1 MKSAGLTPLFAPM
14 VAHSIHSL
22 TLEDLRYH
30 FKDNATED
38 NGIPTV
44 NPDFESDQRVLPDA
58 PLVGYDDEFSTQAMK
73 SFDLVM
79 RNMNRTWWGGSEYHV
94 LEKVAHAL
102 HMAEVWS
109 AAGKEYRRVGKLVEA
124 DSHLCRCVRD
134 VDGSGVIDHLHL
146 IALKLRYPSMSLKND
161 TTGKYHLIALRKKRG
176 APLKKVNPLIDH
188 GPVLEYDT
196 STNTVHGG
204 YQGKL
209 PMGIAKGSLGVQ
221 VDLDEGLESA
231 EFVFRLELIGKRY
244 EHKVNIK
251 EVIEDA
257 KDAVED
263 VVEKIDDF
271 VDKQID
277 KAKDLFG
284 DDDEDDDEDDYD
296 YYYDYSSDYDDS
308 KSSSSS
314 SYSSYDDD
322 DYYYYYDDDDD
333 DDDYYDDD
341 DDDDDYWGWGSWWRR
356 SHQSD
361 GSDELNFSLSDLE
374 LLKDVAVE
382 LVEEDVELGHIES
395 VEEWEYWRKMLK
407 LPKEDSASFELAL
420 FMHCMLN

>member
-44 NPDFESDQRVLPDA
+44 NPDLESDQRVLPDA

-79 RNMNRTWWGGSEYHV
+79 RNMNRTWWGGPEYHV

-109 AAGKEYRRVGKLVEA
+109 AAGKQYRRVGKLVDP
-124 DSHLCRCVRD
+124 DSRLCRCVRD

-146 IALKLRYPSMSLKND
+146 IALKLRYPGISLKNY
-161 TTGKYHLIALRKKRG
+161 TTGKYQLIALRKKRG
-176 APLKKVNPLIDH
+176 VTFKAEINKPVHPLLDV
-188 GPVLEYDT
+188 GTVLEYDT
-196 STNTVHGG
+196 TTSEV
-204 YQGKL
+204 QGS
-209 PMGIAKGSLGVQ
+209 IQAKALKVAKFGVGLNY
-221 VDLDEGLESA
+221 DLDEGPESLEA
-231 EFVFRLELIGKRY
+231 VFYADILGKCY
-244 EHKVNIK
+244 EVKVDK
-251 EVIEDA
+251 ETIIEAYEDA
-257 KDAVED
+257 KDAVGD
-263 VVEKIDDF
+263 VVERIDDF
-271 VDKQID
+271 VDRQIE
-277 KAKDLFG
+277 KTKDWFG
-284 DDDEDDDEDDYD
+284 DDDEDEDEDDDDYYYYYDDDDEDE
-296 YYYDYSSDYDDS
+296 
-308 KSSSSS
+308 
-314 SYSSYDDD
+314 DDD

-333 DDDYYDDD
+333 DDDDSWDDD
-341 DDDDDYWGWGSWWRR
+341 DDDDDWGWGSWWRR
-356 SHQSD
+356 SHLSD
-361 GSDELNFSLSDLE
+361 GSDYLNFSLSDLE
-374 LLKDVAVE
+374 LLKNVAAE
-382 LVEEDVELGHIES
+382 LVEEDVELGDMES

-407 LPKEDSASFELAL
+407 LPKEDSASFDLAL